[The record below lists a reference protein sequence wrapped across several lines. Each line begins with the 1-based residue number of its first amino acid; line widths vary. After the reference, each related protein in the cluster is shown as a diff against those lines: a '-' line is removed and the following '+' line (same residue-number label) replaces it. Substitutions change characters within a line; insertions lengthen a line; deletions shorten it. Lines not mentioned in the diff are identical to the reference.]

1 MRHLRHQQKGLY
13 IVEFALVAALFFV
26 LLFGAI
32 EFARALFVWNTL
44 TEATRRG
51 ARLAAVCPV
60 GHASIANV
68 TVFNAPGAA
77 GASPIL
83 PGLNSSAVVTEYL
96 DSEGNTGAVVPD
108 IRYVRVRIKDFTHT
122 LLIPRLLPGLETMN
136 MTLNAPEFETTLP
149 SESLGCVPD
158 MDHDGACISLCP

>member
-1 MRHLRHQQKGLY
+1 MRHQQKGLY

-26 LLFGAI
+26 LLFGVI
-32 EFARALFVWNTL
+32 EFARTLFVWNTL

-68 TVFNAPGAA
+68 TVFNAPAAA

-83 PGLNSSAVVTEYL
+83 SGLDSSDVVTEYL
-96 DSEGNTGAVVPD
+96 DQAGAVTASFND
-108 IRYVRVRIKDFTHT
+108 IRYVRVRIEGFTHT
-122 LLIPRLLPGLETMN
+122 MLIPDLLPGLPG
-136 MTLNAPEFETTLP
+136 MTLTAPTFETTLP
-149 SESLGCVPD
+149 RESLGAVPD
-158 MDHDGACISLCP
+158 AGAGSTQCP

>member
-1 MRHLRHQQKGLY
+1 MRHQQKGLY

-26 LLFGAI
+26 LLFAVI

-51 ARLAAVCPV
+51 ARLAVVCPV

-68 TVFNAPGAA
+68 TVFNAPAAA

-83 PGLNSSAVVTEYL
+83 PGLDSSDVVTAYL
-96 DSEGNTGAVVPD
+96 DQTGTVTASFND
-108 IRYVRVRIKDFTHT
+108 IRYVRVSIAGFTHT
-122 LLIPRLLPGLETMN
+122 LLIPALLPGLPA
-136 MTLNAPEFETTLP
+136 MTLNAPTFETTLP
-149 SESLGCVPD
+149 RESLGAVPD
-158 MDHDGACISLCP
+158 AGAGSTLCP

>member
-1 MRHLRHQQKGLY
+1 MRHQQKGLY

-26 LLFGAI
+26 LLFGMI

-68 TVFNAPGAA
+68 TVFNAPGAG

-83 PGLNSSAVVTEYL
+83 PTLNTSDVVTDYL
-96 DSEGNTGAVVPD
+96 DQAGAVTGILDD
-108 IRYVRVRIKDFTHT
+108 IRYVRVSIVGFSHV
-122 LLIPRLLPGLETMN
+122 LLIPALLPGLPA
-136 MTLNAPEFETTLP
+136 MTLTAPTFETTLP

-158 MDHDGACISLCP
+158 MDNGGVCVSLCP

>member
-1 MRHLRHQQKGLY
+1 MRHRQKGLY
-13 IVEFALVAALFFV
+13 IVEFAFVAALFFV
-26 LLFGAI
+26 LLFGMI

-68 TVFNAPGAA
+68 TVFNDPAAA
-77 GASPIL
+77 GTSPIL
-83 PGLNSSAVVTEYL
+83 HGLNSSNVVPEYL
-96 DSEGNTGAVVPD
+96 DQAGMPTDIFDD
-108 IRYVRVRIKDFTHT
+108 IRYVRVSIVGFQHT
-122 LLIPRLLPGLETMN
+122 LLIPPLLPGLMSMN
-136 MTLNAPEFETTLP
+136 MTLTAPEFETTLP

-158 MDHDGACISLCP
+158 MANGGVCVSQCP

>member
-1 MRHLRHQQKGLY
+1 MRNRQKGLY
-13 IVEFALVAALFFV
+13 IVEFTLVAALFFV
-26 LLFGAI
+26 LLFGMI

-68 TVFNAPGAA
+68 TVFNAPGAG

-83 PGLNSSAVVTEYL
+83 PGLNSSAVVTDYL
-96 DSEGNTGAVVPD
+96 DMAGAATATFNN
-108 IRYVRVRIKDFTHT
+108 IRYVRVKIVGFTHT
-122 LLIPRLLPGLETMN
+122 LLIPALLPGLPA
-136 MTLNAPEFETTLP
+136 MTLTAPSFETTLP
-149 SESLGCVPD
+149 RESLGAVPD
-158 MDHDGACISLCP
+158 GAGSTLCP

>member
-1 MRHLRHQQKGLY
+1 MRHRQKGMY

-26 LLFGAI
+26 LLFGMI

-68 TVFNAPGAA
+68 TVFNTSTVA
-77 GASPIL
+77 GESPIL
-83 PGLNSSAVVTEYL
+83 SGLDSSAVVTDYL
-96 DSEGNTGAVVPD
+96 DQAGVTTGTFND
-108 IRYVRVRIKDFTHT
+108 IRYVRVSIVGFQHT
-122 LLIPRLLPGLETMN
+122 LLIPPLLPGLAA
-136 MTLNAPEFETTLP
+136 MTLTAPSFETTRP
-149 SESLGCVPD
+149 REILGAVPD
-158 MDHDGACISLCP
+158 SGAGSTQCP

>member
-1 MRHLRHQQKGLY
+1 MRHQQKGLY

-26 LLFGAI
+26 LLFAVL

-51 ARLAAVCPV
+51 ARLAVVCPV

-68 TVFNAPGAA
+68 TVFNAPSAS

-83 PGLNSSAVVTEYL
+83 PGLDSSDVVTAYL
-96 DSEGNTGAVVPD
+96 DQAGAVTASFND
-108 IRYVRVRIKDFTHT
+108 IRYVRVSIVGFSHT
-122 LLIPRLLPGLETMN
+122 LLIPALLPGLPA
-136 MTLNAPEFETTLP
+136 MTLTAPTFETTLP
-149 SESLGCVPD
+149 RESLGAVPD
-158 MDHDGACISLCP
+158 AGAGSTQCP